1 MDKDKY
7 VGLVSAAQA
16 GDKEAIDQLFNT
28 FYGDVYYFA
37 LKTVKDDEVA
47 QDITQETFV
56 EIINTIGDLK
66 EPAAFVSWMKQITYH
81 QCTRY
86 FRKKKD
92 VIVDENEEGYSVFD
106 TVEEENEE
114 FLPDEALDRKDLKET
129 ILSMLNTLS
138 PEQRSAT
145 ILYYFD
151 ELSVKDIAEIQKVS
165 EGTVKSRLNYAR
177 KALKDSVTSYEQ
189 KTGVMLH
196 SVPMLQ
202 LAKWAVSG
210 ELSSFV
216 APEPAKNI
224 AEKVSSCGSVPVTA
238 VRFSPY
244 VPTPAPVKSG
254 LSLGA
259 IIAIVGGALAVLAT
273 IATIVIIAASNFG
286 KNIIPDFPSRP
297 SNSTH
302 QSSSDYGG
310 SSYNSGIGSNSNTSS
325 KNQAKWDEY
334 IENFVPS
341 SLNTTELYI
350 GDSHSPNAAVWVQGG
365 NEDRVYSDNTDVVT
379 VSPYGK
385 VTAVG
390 EGEAHVVI
398 KGLGNMHEVYLYK
411 VYSESPEADLSNLP
425 ELHSKDFAT
434 LIENFGESSLNT
446 HTLKVGDTFSPT
458 ESVWVMNGYEEY
470 CHTSDPSVA
479 AISPY
484 GKVTAVSRGTAYIV
498 VESPVGNGSMY
509 GIHKII
515 VK

>member
-7 VGLVSAAQA
+7 VSLVSAAQA
-16 GDKEAIDQLFNT
+16 GDKDAIDQLFNT
-28 FYGDVYYFA
+28 FYGEVYYFA

-66 EPAAFVSWMKQITYH
+66 EPAAFVSWMKHITYH

-92 VIVDENEEGYSVFD
+92 IIVDENEDGYSVFD
-106 TVEEENEE
+106 TIEEENGE

-129 ILSMLNTLS
+129 VLSMLNTLS

-151 ELSVKDIAEIQKVS
+151 ELSVKEIAEIQKVS

-189 KTGVMLH
+189 KTGVVLH
-196 SVPMLQ
+196 NAPMHQ
-202 LAKWAVSG
+202 LAKWAVAG

-216 APEPAKNI
+216 APEPARAI
-224 AEKVSSCGSVPVTA
+224 SEKVSVASGTPVTA

-244 VPTPAPVKSG
+244 IPAPVKSG

-259 IIAIVGGALAVLAT
+259 IVAIIGGAAVALAT
-273 IATIVIIAASNFG
+273 LITVIVLAASNFG
-286 KNIIPDFPSRP
+286 KNIVPDRP
-297 SNSTH
+297 GLPTGSNHS
-302 QSSSDYGG
+302 SSSDNG
-310 SSYNSGIGSNSNTSS
+310 SAGDSEPESNSETPSNG
-325 KNQAKWDEY
+325 KVNWDEY

-341 SLNTTELYI
+341 SLNTTELYV
-350 GDSHSPNAAVWVQGG
+350 GDSHSPTAAVWVQGG
-365 NEDRVYSDNTDVVT
+365 NKDRVYSDNTDVVT

-411 VYSESPEADLSNLP
+411 VYGDVPEANLSSLP
-425 ELHSKDFAT
+425 ELHSKDFAA
-434 LIENFGESSLNT
+434 LIQNFSETSLNT
-446 HTLKVGDTFSPT
+446 HTLKVGETFSPT
-458 ESVWVMNGYEEY
+458 ETVWVMNGYGEY
-470 CHTSDPSVA
+470 CHTSDPEVASV
-479 AISPY
+479 SPY
-484 GKVTAVSRGTAYIV
+484 GIVTAVGKGTAYIV
-498 VESPVGNGSMY
+498 IESPVGGGSMY
-509 GIHKII
+509 GIHKIL

>member
-7 VGLVSAAQA
+7 VSLVSAAQA
-16 GDKEAIDQLFNT
+16 GDKDAIDQLFNT
-28 FYGDVYYFA
+28 FYGEVYYFA

-92 VIVDENEEGYSVFD
+92 IIVDENEDGYSVFD
-106 TVEEENEE
+106 TIEEENGE

-129 ILSMLNTLS
+129 VLSMLNTLS

-151 ELSVKDIAEIQKVS
+151 ELSVKEIAEIQKVS

-189 KTGVMLH
+189 KTGVVLH
-196 SVPMLQ
+196 NAPMHQ
-202 LAKWAVSG
+202 LAKWAVAG

-216 APEPAKNI
+216 APEPARAI
-224 AEKVSSCGSVPVTA
+224 SEKVSVASGTPVTA

-244 VPTPAPVKSG
+244 IPAPVKSG

-259 IIAIVGGALAVLAT
+259 IVAIIGGAAVALAT
-273 IATIVIIAASNFG
+273 LITVIVLAASNFG
-286 KNIIPDFPSRP
+286 KNIVPDRPGLPTGSNHSSSSDNGSAGDSEPESNSETP
-297 SNSTH
+297 SNSKV
-302 QSSSDYGG
+302 
-310 SSYNSGIGSNSNTSS
+310 N
-325 KNQAKWDEY
+325 WDEY

-341 SLNTTELYI
+341 SLNTTELYV
-350 GDSHSPNAAVWVQGG
+350 GDSHSPTAAVWVQGG
-365 NEDRVYSDNTDVVT
+365 NKDRGYSDNTDVVT

-411 VYSESPEADLSNLP
+411 VYGDVPEANLSSLP
-425 ELHSKDFAT
+425 ELHSKDFAA
-434 LIENFGESSLNT
+434 LIQNFSETSLNT
-446 HTLKVGDTFSPT
+446 HTLKVGETFSPT
-458 ESVWVMNGYEEY
+458 ETVWVMNGYGEY
-470 CHTSDPSVA
+470 CHTSDPEVASV
-479 AISPY
+479 SPY
-484 GKVTAVSRGTAYIV
+484 GIVTAVGKGTAYIV
-498 VESPVGNGSMY
+498 IESPVGGGSMY
-509 GIHKII
+509 GIHKIL